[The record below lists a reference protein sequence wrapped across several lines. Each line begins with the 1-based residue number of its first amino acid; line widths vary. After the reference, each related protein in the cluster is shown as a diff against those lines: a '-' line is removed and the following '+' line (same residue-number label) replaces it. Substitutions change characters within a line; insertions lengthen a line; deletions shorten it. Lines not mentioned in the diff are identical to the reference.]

1 MRTIFLS
8 LLCLI
13 STLHLGATEK
23 AEISVDKSLRSGA
36 LTVRQL
42 PLSRRRSRPLVKS
55 STRYANLGNCYYLL
69 GDLGHAVL
77 SYERA
82 TLLDPR
88 DKAIAEARA
97 VLIKKT
103 IDKLP
108 DAENWFT
115 LTGG

>member
-1 MRTIFLS
+1 MLDLDAPPR
-8 LLCLI
+8 
-13 STLHLGATEK
+13 ATEK
-23 AEISVDKSLRSGA
+23 AEISVDSLFAAGRYREAAAALEEEIKTSGE
-36 LTVRQL
+36 
-42 PLSRRRSRPLVKS
+42 S

-97 VLIKKT
+97 VLIRR
-103 IDKLP
+103 P
-108 DAENWFT
+108 
-115 LTGG
+115 